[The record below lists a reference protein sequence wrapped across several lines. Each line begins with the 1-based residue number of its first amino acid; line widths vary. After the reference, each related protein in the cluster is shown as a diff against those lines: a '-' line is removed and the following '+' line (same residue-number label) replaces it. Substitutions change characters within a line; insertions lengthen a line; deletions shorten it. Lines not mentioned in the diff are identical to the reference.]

1 MLYDWLF
8 LRDTFANFPQISY
21 GQNPSSNQSCE
32 MSFLSQ
38 TFLTDLLLLSP
49 TLYGASL
56 AGTEV
61 EVEVGNFVK

>member
-1 MLYDWLF
+1 
-8 LRDTFANFPQISY
+8 
-21 GQNPSSNQSCE
+21 

-49 TLYGASL
+49 SLDGASL

-61 EVEVGNFVK
+61 EVEVEVGNFVK